1 MNKKFVLVL
10 AAMLTL
16 SITSCLAEQLEPLDF
31 SKNSKDQKET
41 KQNASGFGSSL
52 DTKTKYY
59 SNPSLKNS
67 INKFKKGDYSGCL
80 QELFSYVQVKP
91 NDAVAYYYMGMAF
104 TKIGDSDAA
113 IKSYERVIA
122 ISKDPT
128 LSEYATKGKNC
139 LVYGPTCQPDET
151 ETAKNTPKEEPKA
164 EPTKEEQLE
173 NFITSPYGN
182 GLSPELE
189 KQIKEE
195 KLKNIQD
202 TINRKD
208 KLDNKD
214 LEKIKKF
221 DIENSSKVDTSD
233 KLAKA
238 DPSDKEIL
246 KAIKTLRDAGM
257 NVSVQAVPSKTTNSG
272 QSGLVTGATS
282 SSAITDAAINNNP
295 VQQQAQQPINP
306 AAAMMGGYVD
316 PQMAQMSMMLGNNNN
331 NSNNMMNMIP
341 FLMQQQQNGQNIDP
355 QVMQAIMMQQMMPS
369 MDFGLGNNNNN

>member
-16 SITSCLAEQLEPLDF
+16 SVTSCLAEQLEPLDF

-41 KQNASGFGSSL
+41 KQTASGFGSSL
-52 DTKTKYY
+52 DTKTKFYQ
-59 SNPSLKNS
+59 NPSLKNS
-67 INKFKKGDYSGCL
+67 ISKFRRGDYSGCL

-91 NDAVAYYYMGMAF
+91 NDAVAYYYMAMAF

-139 LVYGPTCQPDET
+139 LVYGPTCQPDES
-151 ETAKNTPKEEPKA
+151 EAAKNAPKEEPKA

-221 DIENSSKVDTSD
+221 DIENSSSKLNLPDR
-233 KLAKA
+233 LAKA
-238 DPSDKEIL
+238 EPSDKDIL

-257 NVSVQAVPSKTTNSG
+257 DVSVQAVPSKVTPVSG
-272 QSGLVTGATS
+272 QVTGATS
-282 SSAITDAAINNNP
+282 SAAITDLSAENST
-295 VQQQAQQPINP
+295 QQTAGQQPINP
-306 AAAMMGGYVD
+306 AAAMMGGYTD
-316 PQMAQMSMMLGNNNN
+316 PQMAQISMMLGNNNN
-331 NSNNMMNMIP
+331 NNNNMMNMLP

-369 MDFGLGNNNNN
+369 MDFGLSNNNNN